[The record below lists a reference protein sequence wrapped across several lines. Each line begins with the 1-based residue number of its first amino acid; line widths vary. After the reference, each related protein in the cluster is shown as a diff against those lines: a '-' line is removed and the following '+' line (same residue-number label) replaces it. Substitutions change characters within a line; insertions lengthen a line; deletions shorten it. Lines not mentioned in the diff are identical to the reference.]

1 MDTDPRATEKIEFQG
16 VIRGDDNAKKR
27 LYIMLEKSKETLLK
41 FYKGT
46 SKVFK
51 LHINGWIQ

>member
-27 LYIMLEKSKETLLK
+27 LYTILEKSKETLLE
-41 FYKGT
+41 FYEGT
-46 SKVFK
+46 AKVFK